1 MNLEYKKKYLK
12 YKKKY
17 LILKSYGGS
26 SQIEQ
31 KTKSDINNEKFS
43 KYFLDDL
50 EIKTD
55 KDSIHIGI
63 PIPKY
68 EYTKAD
74 DDTIDELVKNDYN
87 DYNDNDK
94 ELIKKFFKLIR
105 HVSFKEFYGAI
116 KNKTNEFNELIGNEK
131 FILIVNEGMQFRKY
145 EKNLENLKEKSNY
158 WISKLVYL
166 NLDVKPKIILD
177 YGKNKIIS
185 DSMYTLSDEG
195 NSDTKSINILLCDD
209 MMYSGNQMTQ
219 NIYETISTMIEEF
232 EEIKIFNLY
241 LIIPFISS
249 IAFERLKNITLDDI
263 KKNNKWVDILGK
275 SLNITILV
283 EEVIEPLSKQL
294 TEEEY
299 ISLYKIFGD
308 KMFRSKEDI
317 KSVKD
322 LPHTAIYF
330 DHKMAD
336 YQSSFPLI
344 IPTIIKNCKHLS
356 GNLNDIKPPCPE
368 PPYKSRS
375 SEKSK
380 KRVNLEMLQKI

>member
-31 KTKSDINNEKFS
+31 KTKSDIYNEKFK

-68 EYTKAD
+68 EYTKDD

-87 DYNDNDK
+87 DNP
-94 ELIKKFFKLIR
+94 LVKKFFKLIR

-116 KNKTNEFNELIGNEK
+116 KNKTNEFNELIGNKK
-131 FILIVNEGMQFRKY
+131 FILIVNGGEYLKTFE
-145 EKNLENLKEKSNY
+145 EKLNYIKEKSNY
-158 WISKLVYL
+158 WISKLAYL
-166 NLDVKPKIILD
+166 NLNVKPPIVLD
-177 YGKNKIIS
+177 YRNNSIITS
-185 DSMYTLSDEG
+185 SQEEING
-195 NSDTKSINILLCDD
+195 TKSINILLCDD
-209 MMYSGNQMTQ
+209 MMYSGNQMTG
-219 NIYETISTMIEEF
+219 NIYRTISKMIKEF
-232 EEIKIFNLY
+232 PEIQEFNLY
-241 LIIPFISS
+241 LIVPFISS
-249 IAFERLKNITLDDI
+249 IAFYKLNNLKLTDI
-263 KKNNKWVDILGK
+263 NKEYEIDILGK
-275 SLNITILV
+275 SLNIKILV
-283 EEVIEPLSKQL
+283 EKVIEPLSKQL

-299 ISLYKIFGD
+299 STLYNELKENLIRAD
-308 KMFRSKEDI
+308 QLKKFRSFQN
-317 KSVKD
+317 

-330 DHKMAD
+330 DHKLAD
-336 YQSSFPLI
+336 WESSFPLI
-344 IPTIIKNCKHLS
+344 IPKIITKCKNIKE
-356 GNLNDIKPPCPE
+356 LNDRSPPCPK

-375 SEKSK
+375 SEESK
-380 KRVNLEMLQKI
+380 MMVNLEDLQKI